1 MGIVFGL
8 LVVVALGALLAY
20 AATRPD
26 TFSLSRSIAINAP
39 AARIFPLI
47 ADFHEW
53 TRWSPW
59 EKMDPALSRTYSGA
73 ERGVGAVYEW
83 QGAKTGQG
91 RMEVAEAREP
101 SLVSIKLDFIK
112 PFPAKNIATF
122 SLTEYSG
129 ATTVTWSMSG
139 PQAFMGKVVSVFM
152 SMEKIVGGS
161 FEKGLADLK
170 RVSEAA

>member
-59 EKMDPALSRTYSGA
+59 EKMDPAMKKIARGPA
-73 ERGVGAVYEW
+73 NERGSHTLAWRMTQPDTTPVGAV
-83 QGAKTGQG
+83 GG
-91 RMEVAEAREP
+91 RE
-101 SLVSIKLDFIK
+101 
-112 PFPAKNIATF
+112 
-122 SLTEYSG
+122 G
-129 ATTVTWSMSG
+129 
-139 PQAFMGKVVSVFM
+139 
-152 SMEKIVGGS
+152 
-161 FEKGLADLK
+161 
-170 RVSEAA
+170 